1 MTILERVYASGGD
14 VIISTLELTCA
25 AWSEPIL
32 LCNGFEDQSVLD
44 ENGRALTFLASGIAV
59 SLPARTNSGA
69 QNLNFAI
76 DNVTGEAQAKID
88 AALEAGQQVSLIFRT
103 YLASDLTAP
112 AEAPYRMKVL
122 GGTISGSQVQIQAGY
137 FDLIN
142 VAWPRDLY
150 TTQFAPGLKY
160 L

>member
-1 MTILERVYASGGD
+1 MTVLEQVYASGGD
-14 VIISTLELTCA
+14 TIISTIELTCA
-25 AWSEPIL
+25 AWAEPIL
-32 LCNGFEDQSVLD
+32 LCQGFEDQSVID

-59 SLPARTNSGA
+59 SLPAKTNSGA
-69 QNLNFAI
+69 QNLTFAI
-76 DNVTGEAQAKID
+76 DNVTGEAQQKID
-88 AALEAGQQVSLIFRT
+88 TALEAEQTVSLIFRT

-122 GGTISGSQVQIQAGY
+122 GGTISGAQVQITAGY

-150 TTQFAPGLKY
+150 TTNFAPALKY